1 MAVNSLT
8 MSDIPARAQPM
19 FAPNQPSKR
28 GLNSRLKQAYIKYVL
43 PKTQQQ
49 QLIEG
54 LWQGDPLMDDFVTWM
69 FATNPRVARQ
79 QFDLALNQGI
89 EAVVDCPEPLQRLF
103 AGLQD
108 PSWLK
113 TELLDE
119 AVLAMQRTGTSAN
132 LVMRDLALMG
142 GYLMSGFNQALVLTG
157 ALTKGAD
164 KRILETGQWW
174 FDCTQGMQRFSI
186 GFKSTV
192 HVRLIHALVR
202 RHLSQNKEWDSAR
215 WGTPICQV
223 DMAATYLGFCVVFL
237 WGLRGLGIMTS
248 SAESKSIMHFW
259 RYTCWLM
266 GVDEQWLV
274 DTEKQGALLLFQ
286 TLLTQAAP
294 DWTTLELAKSL
305 SIEPLTRGAPSYQN
319 WRQHWAYS
327 KHLSITRY
335 FLGKRGMQDLGLT
348 TKVFPW
354 YPPLVF
360 GFNAAKSMLY
370 YTLPNLRDYFVTQGR
385 KQQQGNLL
393 ELKQR
398 L

>member
-19 FAPNQPSKR
+19 FAPNHPIKR
-28 GLNSRLKQAYIKYVL
+28 GLNCRLKQAYIKYVL

-49 QLIEG
+49 KLVAG

-202 RHLSQNKEWDSAR
+202 RHLLQNKEWDSAR

-237 WGLRGLGIMTS
+237 WGLRGLGVMTS

-274 DTEKQGALLLFQ
+274 DT
-286 TLLTQAAP
+286 
-294 DWTTLELAKSL
+294 
-305 SIEPLTRGAPSYQN
+305 
-319 WRQHWAYS
+319 
-327 KHLSITRY
+327 
-335 FLGKRGMQDLGLT
+335 
-348 TKVFPW
+348 
-354 YPPLVF
+354 
-360 GFNAAKSMLY
+360 
-370 YTLPNLRDYFVTQGR
+370 
-385 KQQQGNLL
+385 
-393 ELKQR
+393 
-398 L
+398 